1 MRADIG
7 ARTSEAA
14 LFGVRPV
21 VFLPL
26 PSSVFR
32 AGFAGFD
39 EVTGK

>member
-14 LFGVRPV
+14 PFGVRPV

-26 PSSVFR
+26 RLSVL
-32 AGFAGFD
+32 ASASPD
-39 EVTGK
+39 STE

>member
-14 LFGVRPV
+14 LLGGRPV
-21 VFLPL
+21 VFLRL
-26 PSSVFR
+26 RSSVFR
-32 AGFAGFD
+32 PGSPD